1 MNVDDSHLTDI
12 HDALSEAIE
21 GGTPHQKKALLKA
34 LVAEI
39 RVEGNEAA
47 PLYRL
52 PRAGLGIVELWWVVV
67 SVTRTEASL
76 SLARESLSSRMDRD
90 CTTDAMETGGHR
102 PRFEHLV
109 LRETVAPA
117 PVRARRRSAPGAGA
131 RRSDPGG
138 LRVELVQL
146 VRDVVKEPRLDDQA
160 VFEPHDL
167 DCEVG
172 QRPARSRA
180 RDPQQRHSVSV
191 AGEQLERLH
200 PHGAAGFAR
209 EQSEVL
215 LELRPAMT
223 VTREP
228 LRRAHMP
235 DERGSEERA
244 ETCDVAAGEGL
255 EGGPELAGVGVLQP
269 ASNRSFAVRLIS
281 QRPTS
286 PALRAGRDRRWQTA
300 VNQNLKRRSRGAP

>member
-191 AGEQLERLH
+191 AGEQLE
-200 PHGAAGFAR
+200 
-209 EQSEVL
+209 
-215 LELRPAMT
+215 
-223 VTREP
+223 P